1 MSQQQ
6 DFGWTVNTA
15 SRLTSIYNGAYTYSL
30 GGGPVGV
37 FGSGATHVTISNSS
51 TIPAGPSGPGG
62 YSYTSP
68 AQWGLLNGANS
79 GNLKVSGDAEFDGDV
94 KIKGKSIVELLEK
107 LENRLGIIH
116 PNKEL
121 EEKWEELSQLA
132 VRYKELEAEIKDK
145 EKMWAILK
153 R

>member
-15 SRLTSIYNGAYTYSL
+15 SQLTSIYNGAYTYSL

-37 FGSGATHVTISNSS
+37 SGGGAPHVTS
-51 TIPAGPSGPGG
+51 G

-79 GNLKVSGDAEFDGDV
+79 GSLKVSGDAEFDGDV